1 MKLTRIENS
10 DIFFL
15 AGDGVRCVGDVLIE
29 GSFEVVFGYALQLRN
44 QPDVDMGSGDSVSID
59 SADSALLMTNIIDAK
74 WFVIYLNLEVNHFLI
89 QIVRTSGRELYS
101 LPTGFV
107 AYQEPLNNIFDRIYT
122 LMN

>member
-1 MKLTRIENS
+1 MKLTRVKDS

-15 AGDGVRCVGDVLIE
+15 AGDGVQCVGDVLVE

-44 QPDVDMGSGDSVSID
+44 EPGIDLGSGDSVTV
-59 SADSALLMTNIIDAK
+59 DSALAMTNISDAK
-74 WFVIYLNLEVNHFLI
+74 WYVIYLNLEVNHFLI

-107 AYQEPLNNIFDRIYT
+107 AYQEPLNNIFTRISN
-122 LMN
+122 LVND

>member
-1 MKLTRIENS
+1 MKLTRVEDS
-10 DIFFL
+10 DIFYL
-15 AGDGVRCVGDVLIE
+15 AGDGVRCVGEVLIE
-29 GSFEVVFGYALQLRN
+29 GSFEVVFEYALQLRN
-44 QPDVDMGSGDSVSID
+44 EPDVDLGSGDSVTV
-59 SADSALLMTNIIDAK
+59 DSALAMTDIMEAK

-122 LMN
+122 LIN